1 MVEAFKSYF
10 HTAIVVVLTG
20 ALLVPPASSQTLAG
34 TKPLEMTGDI
44 TLQMVHGVDR
54 FLSREVE
61 ASVERRKSHWHQN
74 FSSPKAYEE
83 SVAANREHFRRIIGL
98 VDERVAFKE
107 LTLDA
112 TTERSSL
119 VAKGPGYEV
128 HTVRWP
134 VLEGVE
140 AEGLLLQPDRTPVA
154 NVVALPDADWTPE
167 VLAGLQPGLSPA
179 SQFARR
185 LAENGCRVVVPV
197 LIDRRDTWA
206 GNVWPGNPRLHLTN
220 EPHRELIY
228 RMSYQMGR
236 HIIGYEVQK
245 VLAAVDWFERKSPGR
260 PVGVFG
266 YGEGGLLALY
276 SAAADTRIGAT
287 AVSGYFESRQHLYEE
302 PFYRNVWSLLYEFG
316 DAELAGLVAPRRLV
330 VEASRG
336 PEVTGPKASREPRYN
351 TAAPGRLR
359 SPAPESVQG
368 EVQRAR
374 PVFEKLGL
382 RDRLSLVMDPQGEP
396 GSEAALKAFLRG
408 LGVAGEPAPPGPPLQ
423 DRRAGF
429 DSDERQRRQ
438 FLQLVDFTQRLL
450 RRAEYVRQK
459 FWEKTDN
466 SSIEK
471 WEQSTEWYRQYYWE
485 EIIGKFPP
493 ASEPLQARTRV
504 IYNEPKWTGY
514 EVMLPV
520 WPDVFAYGILL
531 VPKDLK
537 PGERRPVVVC
547 QHGVNKRVQLVVD
560 PAVRN
565 HYKNFAARL
574 ADQGFIVYAPQG
586 PHFGEPDFL
595 FRQFQR
601 KANPIK
607 RSIFSIILAQHERL
621 LDWLAELPFVDPAR
635 IGLYGLS
642 YGGLTAVR
650 VPPLLKR
657 YSLAISSGDFID
669 WVWKT
674 AGWDHHYAFLF
685 RAEHDHFDFNIA
697 NTFNHADAAKLMAP
711 RAFMVERGHSDL
723 DVGPDEWVAHEYAK
737 VALHYATLGIPQRTR
752 IEYFN
757 GVHEINAQ
765 GTFEFLHEQLKWP
778 RPSEYARGPAT
789 R

>member
-1 MVEAFKSYF
+1 MLNVLKSCFYTVALAVSIEALS
-10 HTAIVVVLTG
+10 A
-20 ALLVPPASSQTLAG
+20 PPGLSQTLPG
-34 TKPLEMTGDI
+34 TQPLEVTGDI
-44 TLQMVHGVDR
+44 TLQMVHGIDR
-54 FLSREVE
+54 FLTRQVE
-61 ASVERRKSHWHQN
+61 ASVERRRSHWHQN
-74 FSSPKAYEE
+74 FSSPKAYQE
-83 SVAANREHFRRIIGL
+83 SVAANREHFRKIIGL
-98 VDERVAFKE
+98 VDERVAFDA

-112 TTERSSL
+112 TTERPSL
-119 VAKGPGYEV
+119 AAKGSGYEV

-167 VLAGLQPGLSPA
+167 MLAGLKPTPSPG

-185 LAENGCRVVVPV
+185 LAENGCRVLIPV
-197 LIDRRDTWA
+197 LIDRRDTWS
-206 GNVWPGNPRLHLTN
+206 GNVWPDSSLKFTN
-220 EPHRELIY
+220 LPHREVIY

-245 VLAAVDWFERKSPGR
+245 VLAAVDWFQKKSPGR
-260 PVGVFG
+260 PVGIFG

-276 SAAADTRIGAT
+276 SAAADTRIGT
-287 AVSGYFESRQHLYEE
+287 TVVSGYFARREHIFEE

-316 DAELAGLVAPRRLV
+316 DAELAGLVAPGTLI

-336 PEVTGPKASREPRYN
+336 PEVAGPSMTEADRRK
-351 TAAPGRLR
+351 TAAPGGLK
-359 SPAPESVQG
+359 SPTPASVQA

-374 PVFEKLGL
+374 PVFDKLGL
-382 RDRLSLVMDPQGEP
+382 GGRLTLVMNPQGEP
-396 GSEAALKAFLRG
+396 GSEAALKTFMHG
-408 LGVAGEPAPPGPPLQ
+408 LGAAGELAPLGTALQ
-423 DRRAGF
+423 DRRTGF
-429 DSDERQRRQ
+429 NSDDRQRRQ
-438 FLQLVDFTQRLL
+438 FLQLVNFTQQLL
-450 RRAEYVRQK
+450 RRSEYERQK
-459 FWEKTDN
+459 FWAKADN

-493 ASEPLQARTRV
+493 ATEPMQPRTRV
-504 IYNEPKWTGY
+504 IYKEPRWTGY

-520 WPDVFAYGILL
+520 WPDVLAYGILL

-560 PAVRN
+560 PVVRN
-565 HYKNFAARL
+565 HYRNFAARL
-574 ADQGFIVYAPQG
+574 ADEGFIVYAPQG
-586 PHFGEPDFL
+586 PHFGEPDVL

-607 RSIFSIILAQHERL
+607 RSIFSIILAQHERM
-621 LDWLAELPFVDPAR
+621 LDWLTGLPFVDPTR

-657 YSLAISSGDFID
+657 YSVSISSGDFLD

-674 AGWDHHYAFLF
+674 AGWDHHWAFLF
-685 RAEHDHFDFNIA
+685 RGEHDHFDFNIA

-711 RAFMVERGHSDL
+711 RAFMVERGHWDL
-723 DVGPDEWVAHEYAK
+723 DVGPDEMVAFEYAK
-737 VALHYATLGIPQRTR
+737 VALHYTMLGIPERTR
-752 IEYFN
+752 IEYFK

-765 GTFEFLHEQLKWP
+765 GTFEFLRQQLKWP
-778 RPSEYARGPAT
+778 APEYARGSA